1 MSGATAGAGR
11 TECLG
16 YSFGGPLQ
24 SLDRR
29 GICMTVATISKPG
42 LCLIAIL
49 VAVLWA
55 FVVTNRLIV
64 RRAQLEASHTIEDT
78 KSRHGVRRSKKP
90 SLRQALVKR
99 IGTV

>member
-1 MSGATAGAGR
+1 
-11 TECLG
+11 
-16 YSFGGPLQ
+16 
-24 SLDRR
+24 
-29 GICMTVATISKPG
+29 MTVATISKPG
-42 LCLIAIL
+42 LSLIAIL

-99 IGTV
+99 IGTVYRPFRWQTEYFGEQTRRIRGPRFVEILSRST